1 LNKTKK
7 IVLAVAALCASFSAV
22 AQDAVIN
29 PSWYV
34 QPSVNGMKP
43 DNDAFGVDKKGY
55 GGGLK
60 FGKALNEQWDVQLG
74 GTYARSK
81 ENGERYQ
88 QQSLGADALYMFSR
102 KSFRPFIL
110 VGAGVERDKAN
121 LNTFGEFSVRQRRRG
136 FPGRPERAHQ
146 LPGGHPQPARL
157 PARRCLPA

>member
-1 LNKTKK
+1 MKQQTAIFINREHTLNKTKK

-34 QPSVNGMKP
+34 QPSINGMKP

-74 GTYARSK
+74 GTYARAK

-88 QQSLGADALYMFSR
+88 QQCSALPLLDRRIGNFHDVVGSVPHKSLR
-102 KSFRPFIL
+102 CIKSYTKL
-110 VGAGVERDKAN
+110 E
-121 LNTFGEFSVRQRRRG
+121 TF
-136 FPGRPERAHQ
+136 A
-146 LPGGHPQPARL
+146 
-157 PARRCLPA
+157 